1 MSYCH
6 LSLTCQIAD
15 FGWSVHVSAT
25 RNRRQTLC
33 GTLDYLPPEMVG
45 GKYFPDGRPTNSPK
59 ERIKPY
65 DHTVDIWSLGVLM
78 YEFLVGKPP
87 FEAEGQ
93 AETYQKICN
102 VDLYFPETIP
112 LSREAKDL
120 ITKVVIIL

>member
-1 MSYCH
+1 MI
-6 LSLTCQIAD
+6 LTLQIAD

-45 GKYFPDGRPTNSPK
+45 GNIPNGHHINALK
-59 ERIKPY
+59 ETIKPY

-93 AETYQKICN
+93 AETYHKIRS

-120 ITKVVIIL
+120 ITKVTLSFDLIIF